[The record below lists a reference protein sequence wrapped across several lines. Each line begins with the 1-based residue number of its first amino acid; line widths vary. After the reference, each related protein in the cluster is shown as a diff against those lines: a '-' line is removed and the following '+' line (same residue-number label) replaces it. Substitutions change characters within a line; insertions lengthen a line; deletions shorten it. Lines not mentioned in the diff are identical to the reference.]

1 MPKCWI
7 LWLIDSRPCLPDS
20 VRRVCGAKR
29 RECGHLC
36 EWATVGHD
44 GSIDLFPSIP
54 LFFGCSP
61 FFPFFCTQ
69 LDRRRCSDDDRY
81 RRSTLISC
89 FIRVVCSDVNPN
101 CNGMNEWLPRS
112 IPRTLT
118 RRSYKDRDADVALR
132 ARIISSYSKTTI
144 YIESHVTSSWLT
156 IFWVWFVI
164 NVKCRWYEWHLYTHN
179 PALTRCCISL
189 VTFAATN
196 PSCKY
201 DCEDAAYE
209 QQTRGFRVI
218 LIQPTRKMSWNL
230 SRTNIE
236 FTW

>member
-44 GSIDLFPSIP
+44 GIDRSLSLPPRCFLVVL
-54 LFFGCSP
+54 LFFP
-61 FFPFFCTQ
+61 FLFFFCTQ
-69 LDRRRCSDDDRY
+69 LDRRRCNDDDRY

-89 FIRVVCSDVNPN
+89 FIRVVCSNVNPN

-118 RRSYKDRDADVALR
+118 QRSYKNRDVDVTLR
-132 ARIISSYSKTTI
+132 TRIISWRIFRKQRYI
-144 YIESHVTSSWLT
+144 YRKSRYLI
-156 IFWVWFVI
+156 VI
-164 NVKCRWYEWHLYTHN
+164 NDRLSMIRYKC
-179 PALTRCCISL
+179 
-189 VTFAATN
+189 
-196 PSCKY
+196 
-201 DCEDAAYE
+201 
-209 QQTRGFRVI
+209 G
-218 LIQPTRKMSWNL
+218 M
-230 SRTNIE
+230 
-236 FTW
+236 